1 MDYLHQGIRLFLFL
15 QDRGGSI
22 IRLFGRSVSK
32 FKRDLYRG
40 VMELT
45 ALLSAPD
52 ASLDI
57 VSYVIIAEW
66 IK

>member
-1 MDYLHQGIRLFLFL
+1 MDYLHQGIRLFLFF
-15 QDRGGSI
+15 QDRRGSI
-22 IRLFGRSVSK
+22 IGLFGRSVSK
-32 FKRDLYRG
+32 FKRNLYRG

-57 VSYVIIAEW
+57 VSYVIIAE
-66 IK
+66 